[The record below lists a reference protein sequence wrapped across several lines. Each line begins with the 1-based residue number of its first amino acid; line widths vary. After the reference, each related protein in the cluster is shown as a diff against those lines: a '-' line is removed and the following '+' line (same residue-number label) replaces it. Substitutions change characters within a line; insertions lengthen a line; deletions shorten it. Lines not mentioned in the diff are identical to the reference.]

1 MATEVKLPRLG
12 QGMESGTI
20 VRWLKTEGDAI
31 AKGEPLYELDT
42 DKVTQEVEA
51 DSDGVLLKIVVADGE
66 VDVGTTVGIIGAQDE
81 DVSGLLAAPSDNG
94 DAPATEAPEQRGGA
108 TQEESAE
115 QAADEPAESTEPATQ
130 ASTDAVS
137 QGEAAPAARVGAPRR
152 WLRAAD
158 GEHVKASPLARR
170 IARERGVDLAQ
181 ITGTGPEGRVIAEDV
196 EKAEARPAVAPGA
209 PAAAPEFEVVELT
222 KTRQTIARRL
232 TEAWQ
237 APVFQL
243 TVTADA
249 TELVAT
255 RERMVELLR
264 EGETKPTVSD
274 VLTRLVA
281 SALVRHRPVNANFV
295 DGKLHRF
302 SAANV
307 GLAVAAPGGLV
318 VPVIR
323 DADRKSV
330 LEIAADRADIVS
342 RARDGKLKLDDLE
355 GGTFTIS
362 NLGMYGI
369 EQFVAVLNPPQVAI
383 LAVGSIDG
391 SPDRGRRRARDRPD
405 DDDDAHV
412 RPPRDR
418 RLGGRR
424 VPPRREGVRR
434 DTRVGV
440 VASFHGHPA
449 GWAAGRQVPPRHAP
463 SRLLLAR
470 AEPG

>member
-20 VRWLKTEGDAI
+20 VRWLKTEGDSVS
-31 AKGEPLYELDT
+31 KGEPLYELDT

-51 DSDGVLLKIVVADGE
+51 ESDGVLLKIVVPDGE

-81 DVSGLLAAPSDNG
+81 DVSALLAGAQGGNG
-94 DAPATEAPEQRGGA
+94 DAPAAPA
-108 TQEESAE
+108 PVAQEEAE
-115 QAADEPAESTEPATQ
+115 GQSEEADDAAPSETVTERQQPTAT
-130 ASTDAVS
+130 V
-137 QGEAAPAARVGAPRR
+137 APAAARPAPR
-152 WLRAAD
+152 AA

-181 ITGTGPEGRVIAEDV
+181 IAGTGPEGRVIAEDV
-196 EKAEARPAVAPGA
+196 EKAALRPAAIA
-209 PAAAPEFEVVELT
+209 DAAAPPEQEVVELT
-222 KTRQTIARRL
+222 STRKTIARRL

-281 SALVRHRPVNANFV
+281 SALVRHRPVNAHFV
-295 DGKLHRF
+295 EGRIVRF
-302 SAANV
+302 ASANV
-307 GLAVAAPGGLV
+307 GLAVAAPSGLV

-330 LEIAADRADIVS
+330 QQIANGRADVVA
-342 RARDGKLKLDDLE
+342 RAREGKLQLADLE

-383 LAVGSIDG
+383 LAVGSIDERPAASDGELVLAPTMTLTLTCDHRAIDG
-391 SPDRGRRRARDRPD
+391 S
-405 DDDDAHV
+405 
-412 RPPRDR
+412 
-418 RLGGRR
+418 
-424 VPPRREGVRR
+424 EGAEFLATVK
-434 DTRVGV
+434 
-440 VASFHGHPA
+440 SFVESPA
-449 GWAAGRQVPPRHAP
+449 
-463 SRLLLAR
+463 LAL
-470 AEPG
+470 

>member
-20 VRWLKTEGDAI
+20 VRWLKSEGDAV

-51 DSDGVLLKIVVADGE
+51 ESDGVLLKIVVADGE

-81 DVSGLLAAPSDNG
+81 DVAALLLGGRERRRAKPPARGGRPSPRQRRQRGAGRRFASRSKRLQAAP
-94 DAPATEAPEQRGGA
+94 
-108 TQEESAE
+108 
-115 QAADEPAESTEPATQ
+115 
-130 ASTDAVS
+130 
-137 QGEAAPAARVGAPRR
+137 
-152 WLRAAD
+152 RAA

-170 IARERGVDLAQ
+170 IARERGIDLTQ
-181 ITGTGPEGRVIAEDV
+181 VVGTGPEGRVIAEDV
-196 EKAEARPAVAPGA
+196 EKAAVQPAVA
-209 PAAAPEFEVVELT
+209 AASAQPELEVVELT
-222 KTRQTIARRL
+222 STRKTIARRL
-232 TEAWQ
+232 TEAWE

-295 DGKLHRF
+295 DGRLHRF
-302 SAANV
+302 AAANV
-307 GLAVAAPGGLV
+307 GLAVAAPSGLV

-330 LEIAADRADIVS
+330 HEIAADRADIVS
-342 RARDGKLKLDDLE
+342 RARDGKLQLADLE

-383 LAVGSIDG
+383 LAVGSIE
-391 SPDRGRRRARDRPD
+391 DRPVGDRRRR
-405 DDDDAHV
+405 
-412 RPPRDR
+412 
-418 RLGGRR
+418 
-424 VPPRREGVRR
+424 
-434 DTRVGV
+434 
-440 VASFHGHPA
+440 S
-449 GWAAGRQVPPRHAP
+449 
-463 SRLLLAR
+463 
-470 AEPG
+470 